1 MKSSGKILLISL
13 LALFLFYTEAF
24 SKSGLVLG
32 DERTEEY
39 LPLLKGKKV
48 AIYSN
53 HTGIIG
59 DRSEGLAVSGKSRVT
74 EKNCT
79 IAFGTP
85 KKGDKVK
92 YGPHLLDFL
101 LDEGI
106 DVKMV
111 FCPEHGFRGTEDAG
125 AEVLSGIDPKTGIPV
140 LSLYGKRKWTLPEKI
155 SEIDVLVVD
164 IQDVGL
170 RYYTYYISML
180 TLMEECGAQGKDFI
194 ILDRPNPNGFYAD
207 GPVLRKELYSGVGRL
222 PISTVHSLTLGELAC
237 MAKGENWIKNA
248 DRLSLTV
255 IKCLRYKHNDKYCLL
270 KSPSPNLKDMKA
282 VYLYAS
288 TCYFEGTAISLGRG
302 TPYPFE
308 IYGSPLSSGD
318 YAFTP
323 QSMEGALRPMY
334 QGAKCYGRSLREKP
348 LSEIWKDG
356 INLDYVTDAYANYPN
371 KSEFFISSGR
381 FFCLLMGDTSVM
393 DMVKAGRSSK
403 EIKSSPFWADGL
415 KDYLKIRDKYL
426 LYEL

>member
-1 MKSSGKILLISL
+1 MRSSGKIFLISFS
-13 LALFLFYTEAF
+13 ALFFFCAEAF
-24 SKSGLVLG
+24 SKSSLVLG
-32 DERTEEY
+32 DERTDKY
-39 LPLLKGKKV
+39 LPLLEGRKV
-48 AIYSN
+48 AVFSN

-59 DRSEGLAVSGKSRVT
+59 DRSEGLAVPGKSRVT

-79 IAFGTP
+79 VAFGTP
-85 KKGDKVK
+85 AKDGKVK

-101 LDEGI
+101 LGEGI

-111 FCPEHGFRGTEDAG
+111 FCPEHGFRGTQDAG
-125 AEVLSGIDPKTGIPV
+125 AEVLSGIDPQTGIPV
-140 LSLYGKRKWTLPEKI
+140 LSLYGKREWKLPDKI

-170 RYYTYYISML
+170 RYYTYYIAML

-207 GPVLRKELYSGVGRL
+207 GPVLRKDLYSGVGRL

-248 DRLSLTV
+248 DNLALTI
-255 IKCLRYKHNDKYCLL
+255 IKCQGYKHSDKYCLL

-308 IYGSPLSSGD
+308 IYGSPLSTGD
-318 YAFTP
+318 YCFTP
-323 QSMEGALRPMY
+323 QSMAGALKPMY
-334 QGAKCYGRSLREKP
+334 QGIECHGRSLREKP
-348 LSEIWKDG
+348 LSEILKEG
-356 INLDYVTDAYANYPN
+356 INLDYITDAYADYPD
-371 KSEFFISSGR
+371 KSGFFISSGR
-381 FFCLLMGDTSVM
+381 FFCLLMGDPAVM
-393 DMVKAGRSSK
+393 DMVKTGHSGQ
-403 EIKSSPFWADGL
+403 EIKYSPFWTDAL
-415 KDYLKIRDKYL
+415 KNYLEIRDKYL